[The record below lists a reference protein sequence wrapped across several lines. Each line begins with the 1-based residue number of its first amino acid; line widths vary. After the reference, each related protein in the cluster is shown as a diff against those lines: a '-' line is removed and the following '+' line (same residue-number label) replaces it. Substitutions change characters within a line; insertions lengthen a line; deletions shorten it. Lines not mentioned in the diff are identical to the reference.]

1 MIQEKEKSFCKKINV
16 IIDVISAILV
26 VTMIVGTFFIWKAA
40 PDIVPTHFNF
50 KGQVDNYGSKNIVFL
65 LLVIAVICYVGMTVL
80 SKYPKIYNYCI
91 EITPENK
98 EKQYLMA
105 QTCIKLLNLEV
116 AAIFLYIQLKI
127 GAMMSSGNE
136 SFSIAIVPIT
146 LIVLAATIGIY
157 VWQSIKNK

>member
-1 MIQEKEKSFCKKINV
+1 MIQEKGKSFCKKINA

>member
-1 MIQEKEKSFCKKINV
+1 M
-16 IIDVISAILV
+16 A
-26 VTMIVGTFFIWKAA
+26 VGTFFMWKAA

-50 KGQVDNYGSKNIVFL
+50 EGQVDNYGSKNIVFL

-80 SKYPKIYNYCI
+80 SKYPKVYNYCI
-91 EITPENK
+91 DITPENK

-127 GAMMSSGNE
+127 GTMMISGNE
-136 SFSIAIVPIT
+136 GLSIVIVPIT

-157 VWQSIKNK
+157 VWKSVKNK